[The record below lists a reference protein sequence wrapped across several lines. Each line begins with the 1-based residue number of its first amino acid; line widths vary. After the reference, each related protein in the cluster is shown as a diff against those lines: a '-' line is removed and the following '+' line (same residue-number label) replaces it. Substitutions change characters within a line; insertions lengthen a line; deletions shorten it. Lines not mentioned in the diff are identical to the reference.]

1 LFKIVGRVTG
11 AYSPLRSKTSLT
23 IRAKGTARGKRHL
36 TVSLEILVKVGV
48 KSEDYLRKIEG
59 TPKASAWKSK
69 LSSYSPSAE
78 AVRGLSKIKRKF
90 NIITFSAHWCKD
102 CLQNIPAL
110 VKSLNEAK
118 NSNIRL
124 AMIDIDSNK
133 QIAQEADVRAI
144 PTIIVYNSSG
154 SEVARI
160 IENPSKGFGTVEDEL
175 LSILTTHN

>member
-1 LFKIVGRVTG
+1 VSVKSFINYKI
-11 AYSPLRSKTSLT
+11 
-23 IRAKGTARGKRHL
+23 KGDSRGKRHL
-36 TVSLEILVKVGV
+36 TASLEILVKVGV
-48 KSEDYLRKIEG
+48 KPEDYLRKIEG
-59 TPKASAWKSK
+59 TPKAAAWKSR

-78 AVRGLSKIKRKF
+78 AVRGLSKIKQKF

-110 VKSLNEAK
+110 VKTLNEAK

-144 PTIIVYNSSG
+144 PTIIVYNSNG

-175 LSILTTHN
+175 LSILMTHN